1 MSQQKDTPTSAL
13 EINEICSKLRGLIE
27 EAVKK
32 NLAEGI
38 LLSGGLDT
46 SILAFIS
53 SKFTLLKAFTVAL
66 KGAPAPDI
74 RYASLVAKEL
84 GIKHFIH
91 FISEDELYDS
101 IHTVIKTMR
110 SFDPMEVRNSAAIY
124 AALKT
129 AKEEGVKTV
138 MTGDGCD
145 ELFAGYSF
153 LFNLEGERLKSEL
166 ERMWRAMSF
175 SSIPLAK
182 ALGLEAK
189 LPYLDTNLKNFAF
202 NLDPSYKI
210 RKERGETWGKWILRK
225 AFEGILPDEVVWRV
239 KTPIEHGSGTTTLQA
254 LFEQRV
260 SDEEFQEK
268 RRRYFEKD
276 GVTIRSK
283 EQLFYYEIYRST
295 VGAPHRAK
303 ARRVCPYCNSSVE
316 EWVTYCRTCGAYPI

>member
-1 MSQQKDTPTSAL
+1 MSRHKNTPTSVL

-53 SKFTLLKAFTVAL
+53 SKFTSLKAFTVAL
-66 KGAPAPDI
+66 EGAPAPDLK
-74 RYASLVAKEL
+74 YASLLADRL
-84 GIKHFIH
+84 SIKHFIH
-91 FISEDELYDS
+91 FIDEDELYDS
-101 IHTVIKTMR
+101 IHAVIKTIR

-129 AKEEGVKTV
+129 AKEEGLNAV
-138 MTGDGCD
+138 MTGDGSD

-153 LFNLEGERLKSEL
+153 LFNLEGGRLKSEL
-166 ERMWRAMSF
+166 EKMWRVMSF
-175 SSIPLAK
+175 SSIPLAE
-182 ALGLEAK
+182 ALGLDAK
-189 LPYLDTNLKNFAF
+189 LPYLDTNLKNFAYS
-202 NLDPSYKI
+202 LDPSYKV

-225 AFEGILPDEVVWRV
+225 AFEGILPDEIVWRI
-239 KTPIEHGSGTTTLQA
+239 KTPIEQGSGTTTLPTF
-254 LFEQRV
+254 FEQRI

-276 GVTIRSK
+276 GVTVRTK
-283 EQLFYYEIYRST
+283 EQLFYYGVYRST
-295 VGAPHRAK
+295 VGVPHRAK
-303 ARRVCPYCNSSVE
+303 WGRTCPYCGSRVE
-316 EWVTYCRTCGAYPI
+316 EGVTFCRTCGAYPI